1 MGKKPRGKSGNITK
15 QLAKRKR
22 FPTSPTSLLQI
33 FSSEKK
39 WSEGSAGKG
48 VFLCS
53 FKYHSREK
61 YISYILIKLGGLI

>member
-48 VFLCS
+48 VFM
-53 FKYHSREK
+53 
-61 YISYILIKLGGLI
+61 I